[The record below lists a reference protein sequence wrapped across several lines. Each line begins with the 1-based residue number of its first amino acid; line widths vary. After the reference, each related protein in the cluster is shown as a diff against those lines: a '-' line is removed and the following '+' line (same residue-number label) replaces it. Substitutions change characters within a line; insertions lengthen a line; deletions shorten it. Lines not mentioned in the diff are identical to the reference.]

1 MKKMNHTTAS
11 GVYPYDHQYGGI
23 GYQVGHE
30 GWSPFPRVNRLR
42 EKWGELPWNIDVTR
56 LRLVTES
63 YKSTG
68 RIMEDANGSCIRAFD
83 SKYSSCDLS
92 G

>member
-42 EKWGELPWNIDVTR
+42 EK
-56 LRLVTES
+56 
-63 YKSTG
+63 
-68 RIMEDANGSCIRAFD
+68 
-83 SKYSSCDLS
+83 
-92 G
+92 